1 MRRGLGGAA
10 GSEFAISL
18 LPFLA
23 VLSCTIGTLI
33 LVLIAVSI
41 DAASNADQVIDVAGP
56 GGVLV
61 ERAGPERAETRS
73 AKTPIYVECD
83 AAGFRI
89 YGAAAGGGATG
100 SADLREETLVPGAQ
114 VEASFKDIEERLK
127 AGGALDASI
136 VSSIRGTELR
146 AFLER
151 AYARRDRESYVF
163 LVRPSGVP
171 AFTNLFELVSF
182 LNQAEVEAGR
192 ARLDIG
198 FDAILEG
205 GKLRFRRR

>member
-1 MRRGLGGAA
+1 MRRRRGGT
-10 GSEFAISL
+10 GSEFAVSL

-61 ERAGPERAETRS
+61 DRPGPERAEVRLE
-73 AKTPIYVECD
+73 KTPIYVECD
-83 AAGFRI
+83 GQGFRVH
-89 YGAAAGGGATG
+89 GAAGGGPGTSGTSVPPGEA
-100 SADLREETLVPGAQ
+100 LVPGAQ
-114 VEASFKDIEERLK
+114 MDAAFKDLEERLT
-127 AGGALDASI
+127 AGAALDASLLT
-136 VSSIRGTELR
+136 SIRQPELR
-146 AFLER
+146 AFLVG
-151 AYARRDRESYVF
+151 AYERRDRETYVF

-171 AFTNLFELVSF
+171 AFTNLFELLS
-182 LNQAEVEAGR
+182 LMNQVEAQAGR
-192 ARLDIG
+192 ARLDFG
-198 FDAILEG
+198 FDAILEA